1 VKKLE
6 DIIRDL
12 NEKMGIPSS
21 VISIVSSIINIPL
34 VPTAATALTFFSIF
48 VTLWRYYYRKKSID
62 SLKEDELEKNEVELI
77 VNNDKI
83 ERELKYQYDRKKI
96 LEEEIRKTEGIFK
109 DKYSKELEY
118 VNNKIKVLESE
129 YEDNLIRL
137 AFVRNLKIIISHKK
151 FLKEKGIWKKFEELS
166 RKIEKEKI
174 NIEKS
179 LLKRKEIREFLSSLD
194 DEYKL
199 LNIFE

>member
-1 VKKLE
+1 MKKLE

-21 VISIVSSIINIPL
+21 VISIVSSINIPL
-34 VPTAATALTFFSIF
+34 VSTAATALAYFSIF
-48 VTLWRYYYRKKSID
+48 ATLWGYYYRKKSID
-62 SLKEDELEKNEVELI
+62 SLKEDELEKDEVELI

-129 YEDNLIRL
+129 HEDNLIRL

-151 FLKEKGIWKKFEELS
+151 FLKEKGTWEKFEELS

-179 LLKRKEIREFLSSLD
+179 LLKRKEIREFLSRINN
-194 DEYKL
+194 EYEL
-199 LNIFE
+199 MRIFE

>member
-1 VKKLE
+1 
-6 DIIRDL
+6 
-12 NEKMGIPSS
+12 MG
-21 VISIVSSIINIPL
+21 VL
-34 VPTAATALTFFSIF
+34 L
-48 VTLWRYYYRKKSID
+48 RGKSID
-62 SLKEDELEKNEVELI
+62 SLKEDELEKTEAELI
-77 VNNDKI
+77 VNIDKI

-174 NIEKS
+174 NIDKS
-179 LLKRKEIREFLSSLD
+179 LLKRKEIIEFLSSLNN
-194 DEYKL
+194 EYEL
-199 LNIFE
+199 MRIFE